1 MSLARNL
8 RLPILFFGMALLF
21 ASERYVSSPKLRWT
35 LTGAGF
41 ALCLVSWVG
50 SLLLRRRA
58 QREQLDREGLVWKYL
73 SYWQGGILL
82 ALVSYLAY
90 GRMLGDSGIPD
101 TPVQKV
107 MLAIWTV
114 LLVLSLASGI
124 GLEVSWSRSGKGAF
138 AEPRRVLAMGQAWLM
153 VGTLLASLVAFN
165 YFAAVKNI
173 SRDVSYFKVTEPGE
187 ASRNIVKGLKDPLE
201 ISLFYPRNNE
211 VRPLVAG
218 YFEKIKAVNP
228 QVAVHY
234 YDKDINPA
242 KAEELK
248 ASKNG
253 QIVMKYGERIE
264 RLAIGDNLR
273 SARTPL
279 RKLDGMFVKAVTA
292 MTSPLR
298 TAYFTRG
305 HGELTWDDGSKD
317 PFRSITGL
325 EQALKAQSYTLRI
338 FGSQEGSLNKIP
350 DDAALLVI
358 AGPTS
363 AFLVEEVA
371 AIRDYVAAGG
381 KMLVLLDAGIG
392 IDTKDVFMASNER
405 DPLLQYL
412 DEIGLVFHR
421 ERVANDKK
429 FVAVTRTEVDR
440 WFIYTNAFGSHPSV
454 SNLARN
460 DDRVQ
465 ILMAQ
470 TGYFELGPKNEKWKT
485 FETIKSFSDS
495 FNDAN
500 RNFRFDQGPERKGTF
515 VLGAAVESIGK
526 SEGMKDTA
534 RVLAYGASSAFT
546 DAVLRNPGNQLLI
559 MDGLR
564 WLLGEMDKG
573 GEVETEEDTKLLH
586 SHAKDVYV
594 FYGAIFSVPL
604 LVLGA
609 GFVATGLISRR
620 RKSR

>member
-1 MSLARNL
+1 MSLARGL
-8 RLPILFFGMALLF
+8 RLPVLFLGLALLF
-21 ASERYVSSPKLRWT
+21 ASERYVSSPKLRWAM
-35 LTGAGF
+35 TGAGF
-41 ALCLVSWVG
+41 ALCLVSWIG
-50 SLLLRRRA
+50 SLLLRRQA

-73 SYWQGGILL
+73 SYWQGGVLL
-82 ALVSYLAY
+82 ALVGYLAY
-90 GRMLGDSGIPD
+90 GRMLGDSGIPE

-114 LLVLSLASGI
+114 LMVLSLASGI

-165 YFAAVKNI
+165 YFAAAKNI

-363 AFLVEEVA
+363 AFLAEEVA

-392 IDTKDVFMASNER
+392 IDTKDVFMASSER

-515 VLGAAVESIGK
+515 VLGAAVESTGK
-526 SEGMKDTA
+526 SDGMKDTA

-546 DAVLRNPGNQLLI
+546 DAVLRNPGNQLMI